1 MSKEPGRRTIV
12 YSVLAV
18 LLFAALFFMTFR
30 SGGKNEGE
38 QPEIVAFG
46 DSVFGLVRDG
56 TAIPAQLQELLG
68 RRVYNAAL
76 GGTAMARQ
84 AEDRRMDYGKSALSL
99 AGLVK
104 AVQAGDFGP
113 QRTLRIRENAVDYFP
128 EVIEG
133 LAEVDFSQVDTV
145 LIQYGLND
153 YHNGTRIDDPED
165 PYDEYTFLGA
175 LRTGVRSLREINPD
189 LRILLV
195 TPTYAW
201 LIYSDPPRTYQ
212 EVDQGEGVL
221 GDYVEA
227 LLQAAREL
235 DLEVIDVY
243 HDFYPH
249 EQWEDWKLY
258 TTDGLHPNEAGRR
271 KLAERIAEAV
281 ESGAAK

>member
-1 MSKEPGRRTIV
+1 MSKGPGRRTIV

-30 SGGKNEGE
+30 SGGKDTGE
-38 QPEIVAFG
+38 QPEIVTFG

-56 TAIPAQLQELLG
+56 TAIPEQLQGLLG

-104 AVQAGDFGP
+104 AVWAGDFGP
-113 QRTLRIRENAVDYFP
+113 QRALRIRENAVDYFP

-165 PYDEYTFLGA
+165 PYNEYTFLGA
-175 LRTGVRSLREINPD
+175 LRSGVRSLRKVNPD

-249 EQWEDWKLY
+249 ERWEDWELY

-281 ESGAAK
+281 ENGTAK